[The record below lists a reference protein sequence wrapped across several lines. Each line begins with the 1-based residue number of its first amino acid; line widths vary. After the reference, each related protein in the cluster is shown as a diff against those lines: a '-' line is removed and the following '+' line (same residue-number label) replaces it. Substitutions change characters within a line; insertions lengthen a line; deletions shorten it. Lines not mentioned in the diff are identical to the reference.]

1 MGKFGKGLNRDSNP
15 IDQPEGTWRYAK
27 NAVVKKELGG
37 ISNESGTSLSATGP
51 TAYTFIGKIE
61 ISSDFVILFSV
72 ENTNSSGSEIGIFQ
86 NGAYTTLLKLIPSSN
101 PTKDLDLNFNMSSLI
116 SGTFKYNTSNEL
128 IIYWTDNNN
137 PPRTLNVTQ
146 QQLSPTNLI
155 YNKLIWTNYNI
166 SYKSILDMFPNAG
179 TSPVVDSGEV
189 VSGGAV
195 TTGAYNLAL
204 AYKTEDGT
212 STNYILI
219 SNTVHIND
227 ESLSGGYEHSDGAPS
242 NSETG
247 KAIKWKLTNYN
258 NSYKYI
264 QPAILKRTEETLE
277 SFELPIIQLYDA
289 SGTNPPPITIAYTAV
304 ESIIPI
310 ANDKILV
317 DNISYAT
324 VRDLTILED
333 RLYGGNLTSNIF
345 PDYQPYANFI
355 STTSQTTDLANFEAL
370 YLTDNTVN
378 KGGTSPHHIT
388 QSYKNLDKDVLPK
401 GYKRGEVYAFYIAF
415 ILNDG
420 SMSKAFNIP
429 GRDAIEGEDERS
441 TYTSINNNHGGE
453 YSCAEYLNGAS
464 LYNYE
469 VTDYANIAGSL
480 GMNFW
485 ENKDNKYAATASWDV
500 TDAENP
506 SLVPPHPT
514 LKNLNSRH
522 HRFPQNNNYNYSFLR
537 DLVVS
542 TGTVVTSP
550 GNAITPLGSGNTWT
564 TQANPTIT
572 IFNVNVDTT
581 IVTSYGIAV
590 GDTLIVGSVSVVLT
604 LVQCCTGPGGSLT
617 TLEWGPATPVVIT
630 NDTYVSGSSSASLAT
645 VNSID
650 WIDPNYVSGTTNT
663 SVSHGYVPTVSALG
677 FKLDNLKI
685 PDNIATKI
693 QGFEIFRA
701 KRNHVDKTVLGQ
713 SLSLPMLRSKRTSKS
728 YASNPIEVWSP
739 VPIPFWGMREGTHGD
754 FKSSGNTLG
763 LGQDYCQN
771 GVSFHDFTLLREKL
785 SIKQADYLQ
794 AQFLYKYRMF
804 QGPHDTY
811 TPGYTSH
818 QALVTGYGVPTG
830 FNFNT
835 DPWPFL
841 IHKGAKTYV
850 PGRSFYRV
858 ESNFGVEAINNI
870 GGNSKIAL
878 HLSTPLPLINN
889 TTSNAYYNSSNGYWV
904 RWVLNILGYTAAWD
918 MGPNSD
924 ISLDH
929 TTYQN
934 PSVTHDSLDI
944 ILTDLKSFKRNVY
957 IDVMERKLVSTGY
970 RITGPEL
977 QRFLVDS
984 NNNPLGHHPDDLT
997 GIPDFTTG
1005 KIFGGDT
1012 FICRHNF
1019 RTTLDTGAREYNSRL
1034 VRSASLK
1041 GLYTYLTES
1050 SDNIGMQHSEGIGTS
1065 FVNTYFPKQLLYSY
1079 EKTCLSTLSNWD
1091 SGGSWAPINDDWY
1104 TVCQCLDL
1112 TAHKTA
1118 THPGDTSIGIL
1129 AGDQEGI
1136 RYDNVYSMDNDV
1148 KTPRPKGFYEVEVSV
1163 FPTRVIRSNK
1173 GGTVYDSNRLFTA
1186 LDFIDINKSTG
1197 DINNIITL
1205 HNQLFIHTE
1214 NSLYKTIG
1222 KQKMETS
1229 SGSAFIGSG
1238 DIFAQVPETI
1248 IQTDLGYGGNQTLY
1262 SFVVSR
1268 YGYFWIDLKN
1278 KKVMSFTD
1286 KVEVISD
1293 IGMSAWFKDNLPDH
1307 NAQDRPY
1314 TREGIHMEEDII
1326 NRRLLI
1332 TRVNDSIQ
1340 YPNENWT
1347 ISYQLDYKQWV
1358 SFHDYTPNMYL
1369 YTDSFL
1375 YSVLAS
1381 NATIHKHENHI
1392 FNMCT
1397 FYGVTNNF
1405 EFEYV
1410 DQAQQESSKV
1420 YSNIFYSI
1428 EAREYVSAASIGA
1441 IKHNT
1446 GFTSFYVYNDQQ
1458 CSGVVDIN
1466 YLQNTRKNE
1475 GTWTI
1480 SGFRDMAAELLDTTY
1495 SGTNNYLGA
1504 NLPGTVSTANIAMF
1518 SYAGMNQNINA
1529 PYIDTAKDWT
1539 KRGTFIDK
1547 YLNVHLISDNSDNL
1561 LVTLYFAGTT
1571 KRLSY
1576 R

>member
-51 TAYTFIGKIE
+51 TDYTFIGKIE

-72 ENTNSSGSEIGIFQ
+72 ENITSLGSEIGIFK
-86 NGAYTTLLKLIPSSN
+86 NGAYTTLLKLIPSGN
-101 PTKDLDLNFNMSSLI
+101 PTKDLDLNFSMFSLI

-146 QQLSPTNLI
+146 QQLSPTGLI
-155 YNKLIWTNYNI
+155 YNKLITTNYNI

-179 TSPVVDSGEV
+179 TSPVLDSGTI
-189 VSGGAV
+189 VSGGSVV
-195 TTGAYNLAL
+195 TAAYNLVL

-212 STNYILI
+212 STNYVII
-219 SNTVHIND
+219 SNIVYIND
-227 ESLSGGYEHSDGAPS
+227 ETLSGGLERIDGATS
-242 NSETG
+242 NAETG
-247 KAIKWKLTNYN
+247 KAIKWVLSNYN
-258 NSYKYI
+258 NSYEYI
-264 QPAILKRTEETLE
+264 QPTILKRTEETLE
-277 SFELPIIQLYDA
+277 AFELPIIKLDDT
-289 SGTNPPPITIAYTAV
+289 SVSPPPISITYTAV

-310 ANDKILV
+310 PSENVLIDKI
-317 DNISYAT
+317 SYSTA
-324 VRDLTILED
+324 RDLDVLED
-333 RLYGGNLTSNIF
+333 RLYAANLTSDLF

-355 STTSQTTDLANFEAL
+355 KTDSTVRTVTNFEAL

-378 KGGTSPHHIT
+378 KGGSAPYHVTS
-388 QSYKNLDKDVLPK
+388 SYKNLDKDVLPK

-415 ILNDG
+415 VLNDG
-420 SMSKAFNIP
+420 SMSNAFHIP
-429 GRDAIEGEDERS
+429 GRDSVTDEAS
-441 TYTSINNNHGGE
+441 TYNSFTNSFGGE
-453 YSCAEYLNGAS
+453 YSTQEYLNGSS
-464 LYNYE
+464 LFNYE
-469 VTDYANIAGSL
+469 VSDYSTVANSR

-485 ENKDNKYAATASWDV
+485 NNKDSNYPDTNSWNVVNAS
-500 TDAENP
+500 
-506 SLVPPHPT
+506 
-514 LKNLNSRH
+514 NSTVYTPLIDQKVRH
-522 HRFPQNNNYNYSFLR
+522 HRFPQNVGDYSFIT
-537 DLVVS
+537 DMNTTTGAVVTTSSSPYISLGPMQTLAMTDNPIEQVNDIVIPTSIVNLYGIAIGDTLLIGNFPVVLASSNS
-542 TGTVVTSP
+542 TGSTTVFGGWMAMPSI
-550 GNAITPLGSGNTWT
+550 NNSAY
-564 TQANPTIT
+564 NPTIQPPQLQYAV
-572 IFNVNVDTT
+572 VN
-581 IVTSYGIAV
+581 
-590 GDTLIVGSVSVVLT
+590 SVSWLD
-604 LVQCCTGPGGSLT
+604 PNFSST
-617 TLEWGPATPVVIT
+617 TTASSV
-630 NDTYVSGSSSASLAT
+630 VSG
-645 VNSID
+645 V
-650 WIDPNYVSGTTNT
+650 
-663 SVSHGYVPTVSALG
+663 VPEIGILG
-677 FKLDNLKI
+677 FTLDDLKI
-685 PDNIATKI
+685 PHNIATKI

-701 KRNHVDKTVLGQ
+701 KRKHFDKTSLGQ
-713 SLSLPMLRSKRTSKS
+713 GLAMPMLRSTRSSKS
-728 YASNPIEVWSP
+728 FSANPVSVWSP
-739 VPIPFWGMREGTHGD
+739 IPLPWGGWQEGVQGS
-754 FKSSGNTLG
+754 FKSAGNNLG
-763 LGQDYCQN
+763 LGQNYCQN

-794 AQFLYKYRMF
+794 MQMKMYFTMYI
-804 QGPHDTY
+804 GPYDDY
-811 TPGYTSH
+811 TPGSSTAH
-818 QALVTGYGVPTG
+818 QALVTGYGVQY
-830 FNFNT
+830 NASNSINNH
-835 DPWPFL
+835 PFL

-858 ESNFGVEAINNI
+858 DGNFGVEVINNI

-878 HLSTPLPLINN
+878 HLSTPLPLSTVTNLH
-889 TTSNAYYNSSNGYWV
+889 
-904 RWVLNILGYTAAWD
+904 RWVLNIYGVYMAPAYSGGYNASQL
-918 MGPNSD
+918 PNNKNIELEDPAYTSTGFTNTQA
-924 ISLDH
+924 L
-929 TTYQN
+929 Y
-934 PSVTHDSLDI
+934 
-944 ILTDLKSFKRNVY
+944 LTDLKSFKRNVY
-957 IDVMERKLVSTGY
+957 IDFMERSLVSTGY

-977 QRFLVDS
+977 QRFLVDAS
-984 NNNPLGHHPDDLT
+984 GTQLGIHPDDAT
-997 GIPDFTTG
+997 GLPVFTTD

-1012 FICRHNF
+1012 FISRNTF
-1019 RTTLDTGAREYNSRL
+1019 RTTLDSGARQYNNRL
-1034 VRSASLK
+1034 VRSVSLK

-1050 SDNIGMQHSEGIGTS
+1050 SDNIGMQHSEGIGTA
-1065 FVNTYFPKQLLYSY
+1065 FANTYFPKQLLWTW

-1091 SGGSWAPINDDWY
+1091 SGGVWAPINDDWY
-1104 TVCQCLDL
+1104 TICACLDL

-1136 RYDNVYSMDNDV
+1136 RYNNVYSMEDDI
-1148 KTPRPKGFYEVEVSV
+1148 KSPRPKGFYEIDVSV
-1163 FPTRVIRSNK
+1163 FPTRIIRSIK
-1173 GGTVYDSNRLFTA
+1173 GGTVYDSNRLFNA
-1186 LDFIDINKSTG
+1186 LDFIDVNKSTG
-1197 DINNIITL
+1197 DINNILTL
-1205 HNQLFIHTE
+1205 NNSLFIHTK

-1262 SFVVSR
+1262 SSVVSR

-1286 KVEVISD
+1286 KLEVISD

-1307 NAQDRPY
+1307 NSKDWPY
-1314 TREGIHMEEDII
+1314 TQQGIHMEEDII

-1332 TRVNDSIQ
+1332 TRVNDNFH

-1375 YSVLAS
+1375 HSVLAW

-1397 FYGVTNNF
+1397 FYGSPNTF

-1410 DQAQQESSKV
+1410 DQAQQESSKI
-1420 YSNIFYSI
+1420 YSNIFYNI

-1475 GTWTI
+1475 GSWTI

-1518 SYAGMNQNINA
+1518 NYAGMNQNLNA
-1529 PYIDTAKDWT
+1529 PYIDMTKDWT
-1539 KRGTFIDK
+1539 RRGTFIDK
-1547 YLNVHLISDNSDNL
+1547 YLNIHLISDNSDNL
-1561 LVTLYFAGTT
+1561 LLTLYFAGAT